1 MDFAFD
7 SDQEAL
13 KQLAA
18 KALAAANSDAWTE
31 LGRAG
36 LLGTT
41 IPVDHGGAGLGL
53 IELSL
58 VLQQAGRAA
67 APVELVPAIVA
78 SAALARFG
86 SAAQAARLERLA
98 SGSEAIALALSEAGG
113 ELEKPATQATPDGDG
128 FRLRGVKIA
137 VAALERSPWL
147 LVSAR
152 HNGSPALY
160 LVASDGAGVH
170 REVCRATDDS
180 RVHHVTLDDA
190 HGEPIGGG
198 AAALQWTIARLTLAF
213 CAFELGVA
221 EKQLEMTAEH
231 CLRRQQFGKPIGL
244 FQAVGQRAADM
255 HVDVES
261 MRLALWSA
269 VYRLESSAAEDA
281 AAGDASVAAAA
292 VNVAAFWAA
301 DAGARVAAGAQHL
314 HAGIGFDRNYP
325 LYRYFLAAKRIELEL
340 GGANRQLARLG
351 YAMAE
356 QSR

>member
-7 SDQEAL
+7 GDQDAL
-13 KQLAA
+13 KQLAL
-18 KALAAANSDAWTE
+18 KALATGDAWTE

-41 IPVDHGGAGLGL
+41 IPVEHGGAGLGL
-53 IELSL
+53 VELAL

-78 SAALARFG
+78 SMALAKYGTGEQAQHLARVLDG
-86 SAAQAARLERLA
+86 SH
-98 SGSEAIALALSEAGG
+98 AIALALNENGG
-113 ELEKPATQATPDGDG
+113 EPEKPATRAESDGK
-128 FRLRGVKIA
+128 LHGVKVA
-137 VAALERSPWL
+137 VAALDRAPWMI
-147 LVSAR
+147 VSAR
-152 HNGSPALY
+152 HDGSPALY
-160 LVASDGAGVH
+160 LVARDGAGVR
-170 REVCRATDDS
+170 RETCRATDDS
-180 RVHHVTLDDA
+180 HVFQVTLDGA
-190 HGEPIGGG
+190 RGEKLSGG
-198 AAALQWTIARLTLAF
+198 AAALEWTIARLSLAL

-261 MRLALWSA
+261 LRLAVWSA
-269 VYRLESSAAEDA
+269 VFRLETHAD
-281 AAGDASVAAAA
+281 GAAAA
-292 VNVAAFWAA
+292 VNVAAYWAA
-301 DAGARVAAGAQHL
+301 EAGARVAAGAQHL
-314 HAGIGFDRNYP
+314 HAGIGFDRSYP

-340 GGANRQLARLG
+340 GGAQRQIARLG

-356 QSR
+356 SSR

>member
-7 SDQEAL
+7 GDQEAL
-13 KQLAA
+13 KQLAS
-18 KALAAANSDAWTE
+18 KALAAPKSDAWTE

-41 IPVDHGGAGLGL
+41 IPAELGGAGLGL
-53 IELSL
+53 IELGL

-67 APVELVPAIVA
+67 APLELVPAIVG

-86 SAAQAARLERLA
+86 SAEQSARLTRVLDGA
-98 SGSEAIALALSEAGG
+98 EAVTLALHETGG
-113 ELEKPATQATPDGDG
+113 EPEKPATRAEPDKSGGG
-128 FRLRGVKIA
+128 FRLHGVKIA
-137 VAALERSPWL
+137 VAALERSPSVI
-147 LVSAR
+147 VSAR
-152 HNGSPALY
+152 HRGSPALY
-160 LVASDGAGVH
+160 LVASDDPGVR
-170 REVCRATDDS
+170 REACRATDDS
-180 RVHHVTLDDA
+180 RVDQLTLDDA
-190 HGEPIGGG
+190 HGELLGGG
-198 AAALQWTIARLTLAF
+198 AGALEWTIARLTLAF

-261 MRLALWSA
+261 MRLAIWSA
-269 VYRLESSAAEDA
+269 FYRVDSGAE
-281 AAGDASVAAAA
+281 GAAAA

-301 DAGARVAAGAQHL
+301 DAGARVAAAAQHL

-325 LYRYFLAAKRIELEL
+325 LYRYFLLAKHIELEL
-340 GGANRQLARLG
+340 GGAHRQLARLG